1 VKAIAPQLGDA
12 VTEGSFGLLRSNM
25 DAATSTLADI
35 FASSFRKRFGDFEL
49 DEVEVNLKV
58 SADGRLGLM
67 GTRVSIKGGGS
78 VKLRFLR
85 RKRSSEGVTSP
96 CLRALLFT

>member
-1 VKAIAPQLGDA
+1 VKAIAPQLCNDA
-12 VTEGSFGLLRSNM
+12 TEGSFDLLRSNM
-25 DAATSTLADI
+25 DAATSSLAEI
-35 FASSFRKRFGDFEL
+35 FASSFRKPFGDFEL

-58 SADGRLGLM
+58 SADGRLGIM

-85 RKRSSEGVTSP
+85 RKRSFERVTSP
-96 CLRALLFT
+96 CLRALLYT